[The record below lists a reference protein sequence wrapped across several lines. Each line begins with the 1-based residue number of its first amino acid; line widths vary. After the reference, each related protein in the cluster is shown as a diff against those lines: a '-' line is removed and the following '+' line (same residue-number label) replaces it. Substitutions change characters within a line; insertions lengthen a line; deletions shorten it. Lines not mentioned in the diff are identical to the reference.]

1 MKKYSKLITVPAI
14 TILIY
19 FFGFKMFF
27 WCLLFSSIAG
37 YMNYMSYKSINKAT
51 DITLKIITVLMVIAG
66 LISVFVEWRIDS
78 FYTNTSN
85 GGWSILELLLIPVG
99 LIIWIAFTK
108 KK

>member
-1 MKKYSKLITVPAI
+1 
-14 TILIY
+14 
-19 FFGFKMFF
+19 MFF